1 MPKLTAKE
9 QFLKQTTGPAL
20 PLIAVGIGI
29 NLIMGEITALLKIP
43 LYLDSVG
50 TIFIGVSCGPYAG
63 LVCGFLSNVA
73 AGILL
78 NPPMLFFAPVAM
90 VVGFFSGF
98 VASRGG
104 FSTLIKAALFG
115 LLQGVISA
123 IVSAPIAAF
132 VFGGLTMGGTDFLVL
147 YFRSMGNNILNSVF
161 FQGLAADPIDKCC
174 SYILVF
180 LMIKQLPASL
190 RNRLPQLRER

>member
-1 MPKLTAKE
+1 MSKPTVKQ
-9 QFLKQTTGPAL
+9 QFLKQTSGASL

-29 NLIMGEITALLKIP
+29 NLIMGEITSLLKIP

-50 TIFIGVSCGPYAG
+50 TIFIGVICGPYAG
-63 LVCGFLSNVA
+63 LMCGLLSNVA

-78 NPPMLFFAPVAM
+78 NPPWLFFAPVAM
-90 VVGFFSGF
+90 LIGFFSGYI
-98 VASRGG
+98 ASKGG
-104 FSTLIKAALFG
+104 FSTITKAALFG
-115 LLQGVISA
+115 VLQGIISA
-123 IVSAPIAAF
+123 LASAPIAAF

-161 FQGLAADPIDKCC
+161 YQGLAADPIDKCC

-180 LMIKQLPASL
+180 LMIKRLPASL
-190 RNRLPQLRER
+190 RNRLPQLNER

>member
-9 QFLKQTTGPAL
+9 QFLKQTTGAAL

-29 NLIMGEITALLKIP
+29 NLTMGEITALLKIP

-147 YFRSMGNNILNSVF
+147 YFR
-161 FQGLAADPIDKCC
+161 
-174 SYILVF
+174 
-180 LMIKQLPASL
+180 
-190 RNRLPQLRER
+190 